1 MIVSNRVN
9 HSLFRDPLFCL
20 QSPSCARDKKY
31 LLTVSA
37 RRCFRKEKYKKI
49 KQRLCT
55 VYVNHR
61 LFEIPETYWTS
72 KTCALD
78 VSTQKD

>member
-1 MIVSNRVN
+1 MLVSNRVN
-9 HSLFRDPLFCL
+9 HSLFTDPLFSL

-37 RRCFRKEKYKKI
+37 RRCFSKRKI